1 MGFCSAFEHQKKKYL
16 FRTVRT
22 WCEPVIEGAPKG
34 VAIIERDYAPILPLA
49 CKGDYESRQSSI
61 IAKKVEFPLAST
73 FPLSAYDL
81 SLELPSPLS
90 LSFQDIQ

>member
-1 MGFCSAFEHQKKKYL
+1 MGFCSVFEHQKKKYL
-16 FRTVRT
+16 FRTMRT
-22 WCEPVIEGAPKG
+22 RCEPVIEGSPKG
-34 VAIIERDYAPILPLA
+34 AAITERDYAPVLLLA

-61 IAKKVEFPLAST
+61 IAEKVEFPLAST
-73 FPLSAYDL
+73 VPLSAYHL